1 MEKVLRF
8 RWLVVGMYLASAL
21 LIIFLLGPVLGREI
35 FPGVR
40 GDQLRLR
47 FRAPTGTRVEVT
59 EQMADEILDEIK
71 SEAGSN
77 NVMMTLGYVGIQPAA
92 YPSTPFFFG
101 PAGRTRGCFSL
112 PLD

>member
-1 MEKVLRF
+1 MEKILRF

-77 NVMMTLGYVGIQPAA
+77 NVMMSPTFRNDRDTG
-92 YPSTPFFFG
+92 TFG
-101 PAGRTRGCFSL
+101 PGFDGTSGPLRKPCAGVE
-112 PLD
+112 